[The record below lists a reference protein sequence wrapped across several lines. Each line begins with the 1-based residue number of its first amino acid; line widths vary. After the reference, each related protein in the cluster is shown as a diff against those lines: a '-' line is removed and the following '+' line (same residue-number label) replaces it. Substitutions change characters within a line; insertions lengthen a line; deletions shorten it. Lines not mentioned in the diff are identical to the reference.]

1 MKNDFI
7 KYLENKNHSKN
18 TQAAYL
24 RQVNLFA
31 VWYKNE
37 VENCTKKDILKY
49 LEYLQNKKGFENVSR
64 RNALIALNHYFTFL
78 LNNEV
83 ITSNP
88 TALLKIR
95 GIKKTQL

>member
-1 MKNDFI
+1 M
-7 KYLENKNHSKN
+7 
-18 TQAAYL
+18 

-31 VWYKNE
+31 AWYDAE
-37 VENCTKKDILKY
+37 LINCTKKDILKY

-78 LNNEV
+78 LNKQV
-83 ITSNP
+83 IADNP

-95 GIKKTQL
+95 GIKKKHSFTIPTPPKKLSNLLR